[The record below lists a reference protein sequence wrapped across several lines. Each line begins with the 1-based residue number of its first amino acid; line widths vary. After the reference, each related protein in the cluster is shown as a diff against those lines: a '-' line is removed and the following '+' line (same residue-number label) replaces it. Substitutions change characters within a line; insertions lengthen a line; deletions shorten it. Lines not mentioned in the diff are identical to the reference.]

1 MSGPEAAADP
11 VYPDRIELRGLRV
24 LGVHGALPEERE
36 RAQPFEVDLD
46 LELDLQPAGRSDRL
60 ADTVDYG
67 SVTQA
72 VAAVVSGPHAEL
84 LEYLAERVAIAALAC
99 GAPLTT
105 AVTVSVRKLRPPVP
119 SDLHSA
125 GVTIRRLSS
134 RRPSSADPAT
144 PAPSEPIPLSPGPAA
159 PSPGTTGPAP

>member
-11 VYPDRIELRGLRV
+11 VHPDRIELRGLRV

-46 LELDLQPAGRSDRL
+46 LELDLRPAGRSDRL

-84 LEYLAERVAIAALAC
+84 LEHLAERVALAALAC

-119 SDLHSA
+119 CDLHSA

-134 RRPSSADPAT
+134 SRPSSADPPSPAT
-144 PAPSEPIPLSPGPAA
+144 